1 MKSPK
6 EEVEGEFLWRKEPRK
21 RCASA
26 AAHDEESFT
35 VTDLCFV
42 NKSTSGV
49 PFNGDYEK
57 D

>member
-6 EEVEGEFLWRKEPRK
+6 EEVEEEFLWRKEPRK

-26 AAHDEESFT
+26 VAHDEESFT